1 MCYHL
6 SLKAKADKL
15 IERYRTKK
23 FNKPD
28 DTPPVYHANAF
39 THPLWPVITD
49 AEPDTIQLMH
59 WGLIPSW
66 AKNHDDAM
74 KLRNNTPNARIETIF
89 EKPSFRESA
98 HKKHCLVPA
107 TGFFEWQTIKKK
119 TYPYHIH
126 LKDEE
131 IFSMAGIWEVWTD
144 KQSGETKE
152 TFSILTTE
160 ANPLMARIHNL
171 KQRMPVILPKE
182 TELDWLHKG
191 FDETTIDPFTR
202 PFDEHQMMVYTISR
216 KISEK
221 DSNTPD
227 VLKPYAYPEFNQGSL
242 F

>member
-1 MCYHL
+1 MCYYL
-6 SLKAKADKL
+6 SRKAKAEKL
-15 IERYRTKK
+15 AERYRAKK
-23 FNKPD
+23 FSEIEDIPLAF
-28 DTPPVYHANAF
+28 HANAF
-39 THPLWPVITD
+39 TYLPLPVITD
-49 AEPDTIQLMH
+49 AEPDTIQLMN

-66 AKNHDDAM
+66 AKDQDDAIR
-74 KLRNNTPNARIETIF
+74 LRKNTPNARIETIF
-89 EKPSFRESA
+89 EKKSFSESA
-98 HKKHCLVPA
+98 HKRHCLVPV
-107 TGFFEWQTIKKK
+107 TGFFEWQHIKGK
-119 TYPYHIH
+119 TYPYYIH

-131 IFSMAGIWEVWTD
+131 IFSMAGIWDVWTD

-160 ANPLMARIHNL
+160 ANPLMARIHNS

-191 FDETTIDPFTR
+191 FDETTIDSFAK
-202 PFDEHQMMVYTISR
+202 PFDENKMVAYTVSR

-227 VLKPYAYPEFNQGSL
+227 VLKPYTYPEFMQTSL